1 MLTLILDNGPAHT
14 SRHTRAWRARHPF
27 VRFVFTPKHA
37 SWVNPI
43 ESVFGILTRQVLR
56 HGWFEDAD
64 DMDARV
70 QLWTRLRNT
79 EYHPVRFTWSRRQAA

>member
-1 MLTLILDNGPAHT
+1 
-14 SRHTRAWRARHPF
+14 
-27 VRFVFTPKHA
+27 
-37 SWVNPI
+37 
-43 ESVFGILTRQVLR
+43 VFGILTRQVLR

-79 EYHPVRFTWSRRQAA
+79 EYHPVRFTWSRREAA

>member
-43 ESVFGILTRQVLR
+43 VR
-56 HGWFEDAD
+56 HEVAC
-64 DMDARV
+64 R
-70 QLWTRLRNT
+70 
-79 EYHPVRFTWSRRQAA
+79 